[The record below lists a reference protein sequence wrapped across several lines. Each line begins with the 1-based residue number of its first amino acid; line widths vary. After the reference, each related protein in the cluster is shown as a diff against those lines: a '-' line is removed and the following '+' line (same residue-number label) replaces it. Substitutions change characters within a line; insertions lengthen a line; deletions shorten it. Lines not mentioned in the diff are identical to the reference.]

1 MVEMFKK
8 NKVVNSEEK
17 EVNNKMP
24 RKGFKVKPAFV
35 IHVQLFLSAE
45 KLVNLDKFDDSDPYC

>member
-1 MVEMFKK
+1 MFKK
-8 NKVVNSEEK
+8 NKVVNNEEK

-24 RKGFKVKPAFV
+24 RKGFKVKQAFV
-35 IHVQLFLSAE
+35 INVQLFLSAE